1 MKIRLPLFQ
10 FSVSIGRGIS
20 ATEQRNTQVNSK
32 LSFFGIGDD
41 DDDVGFN
48 VFSCWADI
56 LGTKLGIG
64 SFSVALRPQIPYGP
78 LGAESPG
85 RPTPLSHIS

>member
-41 DDDVGFN
+41 DDDDVGLM
-48 VFSCWADI
+48 SSAAG
-56 LGTKLGIG
+56 LT
-64 SFSVALRPQIPYGP
+64 Y
-78 LGAESPG
+78 
-85 RPTPLSHIS
+85 